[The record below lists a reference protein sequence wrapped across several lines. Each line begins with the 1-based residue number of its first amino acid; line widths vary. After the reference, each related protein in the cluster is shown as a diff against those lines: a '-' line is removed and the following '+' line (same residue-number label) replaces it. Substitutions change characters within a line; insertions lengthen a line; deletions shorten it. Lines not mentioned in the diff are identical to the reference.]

1 MQLGKWI
8 SCAIMALTVG
18 ACGGAAKPAPKV
30 ARVRAAR
37 PAPEHVDRGP
47 ASYEAEI
54 GGLSH
59 DDVKKKFDD
68 LRPQLMACVEQAT
81 NRLSVVGG
89 RVSLRMRV
97 GRDGSLRWAY
107 LSDSTL
113 GDRDAERCV
122 LETVKSQTWPK
133 PLSGDGLAEM
143 GFEVEP
149 ADSPGTLSSSKMTL
163 LEKRAI
169 KATRSC
175 REGIRGEFRATVY
188 VSRSGKLLSVGVTP
202 PDQRGETA
210 SDCIAEALRGL
221 RLGRLAVKERASK
234 ASFELR

>member
-1 MQLGKWI
+1 
-8 SCAIMALTVG
+8 
-18 ACGGAAKPAPKV
+18 
-30 ARVRAAR
+30 VR
-37 PAPEHVDRGP
+37 VDRGP

-59 DDVKKKFDD
+59 DDVAKQFDE
-68 LRPQLMACVEQAT
+68 LRPELMDCVAHATTQLSAI
-81 NRLSVVGG
+81 GG

-113 GDRDAERCV
+113 GNRDAERCV
-122 LETVKSQTWPK
+122 LDTVKSQTWPK

-143 GFEVEP
+143 GFEVDP
-149 ADSPGTLSSSKMTL
+149 ADPPAALPSSKRTL
-163 LEKRAI
+163 LEKRAG

-175 REGIRGEFRATVY
+175 REGIRGGFRATVY
-188 VSRSGKLLSVGVTP
+188 LARSGKLLSAGVTP

-210 SDCIAEALRGL
+210 SDCIADALRGL
-221 RLGRLAVKERASK
+221 RVGRLAAKERASK
-234 ASFELR
+234 VSFDIR